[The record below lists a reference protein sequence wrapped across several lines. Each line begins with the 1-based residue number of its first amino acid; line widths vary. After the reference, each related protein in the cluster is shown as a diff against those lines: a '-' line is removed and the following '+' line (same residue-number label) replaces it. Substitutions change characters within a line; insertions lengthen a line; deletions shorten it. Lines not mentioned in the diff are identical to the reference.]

1 MVEENT
7 SQTPQEITQQPL
19 PPTSNLSAGQTE
31 KVGKPYSA
39 KKQIGI
45 VLLILLGVVIGLPF
59 LLFMTCLG
67 IAAIAG

>member
-7 SQTPQEITQQPL
+7 TQTCPETGQQL
-19 PPTSNLSAGQTE
+19 PVNLSSGPTE
-31 KVGKPYSA
+31 KAGKPYSA

-45 VLLILLGVVIGLPF
+45 VLLILLGIVIGLPF